1 MKPYSILP
9 KKYIILSGCL
19 FLLLSCNIHTA
30 RFSRHDRKIIYDGN
44 AQELMYI
51 YNINNPRDTS
61 VLRSISADLN
71 KKAIL
76 SKEYAGLK
84 ARMLRTVTDST
95 VDGVGI
101 AAPQVGINK
110 RVIAVQR
117 YDKPGYP
124 FEVYANIRIE
134 KRAGK
139 LKKGMEGCL
148 SVPGR
153 NGLVPRN
160 DTIIISYLNEQT
172 LKPVRETVTGYTAI
186 IFQHEADHLEGRL
199 YIDYLI
205 TEKSKTD

>member
-1 MKPYSILP
+1 MNPFSILP
-9 KKYIILSGCL
+9 RKKYFILAGCL
-19 FLLLSCNIHTA
+19 FSLISCNIHTA
-30 RFSRHDRKIIYDGN
+30 RFTRQDRAILNTGN
-44 AQELMYI
+44 EQALLYI

-61 VLRSISADLN
+61 VLRSTSADLN

-76 SKEYAGLK
+76 SKHYARLK
-84 ARMLRTVTDST
+84 TRMLRTVTDST

-101 AAPQVGINK
+101 AAPQIGINK

-134 KRAGK
+134 KRCGNI
-139 LKKGMEGCL
+139 KKGMEGCL

-160 DTIIISYLNEQT
+160 DTVIISYLNERT
-172 LKPVRETVTGYTAI
+172 LKPVRDTITGFTAI
-186 IFQHEADHLEGRL
+186 IFQHETDHLEGRL
-199 YIDYLI
+199 YIDLL
-205 TEKSKTD
+205 